1 MKTYQDYLKAVE
13 NNGITQFVGKVIE
26 EHKQSKP
33 YKTALIADEYDAE
46 RNTTINDFVKVLFAA
61 DGTKL
66 KDETASNLKLT
77 SNFFNILNTQRCSY
91 SLGNGVSFQ
100 KKGIK
105 EKLGKKA
112 DDDIYEAAYYALIHG
127 VSFLYWAYDHI
138 HTFKLT
144 EFAPLIDE
152 TTSGLGAGV
161 RFWQLDEKKP
171 LNAFLYTPDGYIEY
185 TSETGTISELKP
197 KTNDFVP
204 YRTTVQTTPAVGGD
218 VVTAHNYAG
227 LPIIPM
233 YGSRLHQST
242 LIGMR
247 SKIDAFD
254 SVQSG
259 FANDMTDCAQIYW
272 IVSGAGGMTEKD
284 LSKFRERLLYRHI
297 ASAPNADEAKVEP
310 YTQEIPFTA
319 REALLSRLKSQIY
332 YDFGIVDTSNI
343 SASSKTATEINAA
356 YQAMDDKAADFE
368 KNVSAAIRDLLVLQ
382 GVSEE
387 DADPQFIR
395 KKIANELEQ
404 VQMVMLEAQYLDE
417 ETVLNKLPNIMPEE
431 VEKIL
436 KKKAEDDLSRFNNNE
451 PDEPPGGEE

>member
-26 EHKQSKP
+26 EHKQSKV

-61 DGTKL
+61 DGRKL
-66 KDETASNLKLT
+66 TDETASNMKLT

-100 KKGIK
+100 KNGIK
-105 EKLGKKA
+105 ERLGKKA

-161 RFWQLDEKKP
+161 RFWQLDTDKP

-185 TSETGTISELKP
+185 TSETGKISELKP

-218 VVTAHNYAG
+218 VVTAHNYGG

-233 YGSRLHQST
+233 
-242 LIGMR
+242 
-247 SKIDAFD
+247 
-254 SVQSG
+254 
-259 FANDMTDCAQIYW
+259 
-272 IVSGAGGMTEKD
+272 
-284 LSKFRERLLYRHI
+284 
-297 ASAPNADEAKVEP
+297 
-310 YTQEIPFTA
+310 
-319 REALLSRLKSQIY
+319 
-332 YDFGIVDTSNI
+332 
-343 SASSKTATEINAA
+343 
-356 YQAMDDKAADFE
+356 
-368 KNVSAAIRDLLVLQ
+368 
-382 GVSEE
+382 
-387 DADPQFIR
+387 
-395 KKIANELEQ
+395 
-404 VQMVMLEAQYLDE
+404 
-417 ETVLNKLPNIMPEE
+417 
-431 VEKIL
+431 
-436 KKKAEDDLSRFNNNE
+436 
-451 PDEPPGGEE
+451 